1 MAVDKHWRLY
11 YNTAKLADWSALQVG
26 SVLYHEAHHLLR
38 NHPERAEAMHVSLAD
53 AMTWN
58 KAADAEINDDLKSE
72 NGVEL
77 PGNYILPENIGQDDG
92 GLAETYYRN
101 IKKDAEGELP
111 QGGGNGAP
119 EPGSGHGE
127 DGHDLHDC
135 GSAAGGGQRSW
146 EDGPPSKDSPGV
158 DAGRQIVI
166 RNKVAQD
173 IMEQVHARGNVP
185 GHWERWAQDIVAPKV
200 RWQREL
206 AARVRNAVAFASGQQ
221 DYTWRKISRRQSAS
235 PRIRM
240 PAMQSPKPRIA
251 VVVDTS
257 GSMTA
262 SLLNTAMSELKGV
275 LRSTGVSTGVPVI
288 ACDADVH
295 SDKTVFS
302 ISQVDLGGGGGT
314 DMGVGLDHAA
324 KIKPRPEVVVVMTDM
339 MTPWPDESP
348 PFRTIIC
355 DVTGR
360 KTSSRR
366 WSPPD
371 WADKIIRVE
380 E

>member
-1 MAVDKHWRLY
+1 
-11 YNTAKLADWSALQVG
+11 
-26 SVLYHEAHHLLR
+26 
-38 NHPERAEAMHVSLAD
+38 
-53 AMTWN
+53 
-58 KAADAEINDDLKSE
+58 
-72 NGVEL
+72 
-77 PGNYILPENIGQDDG
+77 
-92 GLAETYYRN
+92 
-101 IKKDAEGELP
+101 
-111 QGGGNGAP
+111 
-119 EPGSGHGE
+119 
-127 DGHDLHDC
+127 
-135 GSAAGGGQRSW
+135 
-146 EDGPPSKDSPGV
+146 
-158 DAGRQIVI
+158 
-166 RNKVAQD
+166 
-173 IMEQVHARGNVP
+173 
-185 GHWERWAQDIVAPKV
+185 
-200 RWQREL
+200 
-206 AARVRNAVAFASGQQ
+206 
-221 DYTWRKISRRQSAS
+221 
-235 PRIRM
+235 
-240 PAMQSPKPRIA
+240 MQSPKPRIA